1 MPDGDVTIAAPKA
14 GQHPEGE
21 MSFLSRGFLFLFM
34 GAVAFVLVDREARFV
49 AKNIVTDSYA
59 YLAGH
64 ETPLPLERPPLLALA
79 DLDDCLRGTGR
90 VNGADA
96 YAAFCTDLANFAAP
110 ETAVAEGDAVPVE
123 PPEREDTTTREVV
136 QPLCAAS
143 IPPVVRSRG
152 KTSEVVL
159 VPQGCN
165 VPSPADG
172 KVLYAGF
179 FKGYLGVII
188 LEMQDE
194 TRLTIAGLGNVA
206 VRRGDEVMAG
216 NEIGTTPD
224 TVAPALADAAD
235 GSAALLLVAD
245 ATVATPAS

>member
-1 MPDGDVTIAAPKA
+1 
-14 GQHPEGE
+14 
-21 MSFLSRGFLFLFM
+21 MSFLSRGVLFLFM

-206 VRRGDEVMAG
+206 VRRGDEVITG

>member
-1 MPDGDVTIAAPKA
+1 
-14 GQHPEGE
+14 
-21 MSFLSRGFLFLFM
+21 MSFMSRGFTLLLL
-34 GAVAFVLVDREARFV
+34 GAGAFVLLDEEARLS
-49 AKNIVTDSYA
+49 ASGIVTDGYA
-59 YLAGH
+59 YVAGY
-64 ETPLPLERPPLLALA
+64 EAPLPLERPPLLALA

-123 PPEREDTTTREVV
+123 PPEREDTTTREVA

-206 VRRGDEVMAG
+206 VRRGDDVMAG